1 MIRFIP
7 SLALCLSLG
16 LLAIPDCATAEEV
29 SAVHRGIGLKANLEM
44 ADGKNMK
51 DGVILMTHGTL
62 AHGRMEIM
70 STLQDNLKAR
80 GYNTLS
86 INLSYGVDQR
96 PFVMHECGLPQ
107 THTNDDAVREIAAW
121 VNWLKSKGAEKIAV
135 LGHSRGSNQIVWYG
149 TEKPDGAVKAG
160 VLIAPGFWTEAYLAE
175 DYQKRFG
182 KALAPLLANARQ
194 QIKAGKGRA
203 LMNKADLLYCSGTQ
217 ATAEALVSYHGFDP
231 RMDAY
236 GALARIRLPVLM
248 IAGSA
253 DDVTPGVD
261 EKTKPYADGKRVQLA
276 TIDGADHF
284 FRDLYAEEAADA
296 ISAFL
301 KGQKF

>member
-1 MIRFIP
+1 MTRLIP
-7 SLALCLSLG
+7 SLALSL
-16 LLAIPDCATAEEV
+16 LLGVLATPDSVAAEEV
-29 SAVHRGIGLKANLEM
+29 TVVHQGIGLKAKLEM

-51 DGVILMTHGTL
+51 DGIILMTHGTL

-86 INLSYGVDQR
+86 LNLSYGVDQR
-96 PFVMHECGLPQ
+96 RFVMHECGLPQ
-107 THTNDDAVREIAAW
+107 THTNEDAVREIAAW

-135 LGHSRGSNQIVWYG
+135 LGHSRGSNQIAWYG
-149 TEKPDGAVKAG
+149 TEKPDSAVKAA
-160 VLIAPGFWTEAYLAE
+160 VLIAPGLLTEAYLAE

-182 KALAPLLANARQ
+182 KALAPLLASARQ

-203 LMNKADLLYCSGTQ
+203 LMNKADVLYCSDTQ
-217 ATAEALVSYHGFDP
+217 ASAETLVSYHGFDP
-231 RMDAY
+231 RLEAY
-236 GALARIRLPVLM
+236 GALTKIRLPVLV

-253 DDVTPGVD
+253 DEITPGVD
-261 EKTKPYADGKRVQLA
+261 ERTKPYADGKRVQLA